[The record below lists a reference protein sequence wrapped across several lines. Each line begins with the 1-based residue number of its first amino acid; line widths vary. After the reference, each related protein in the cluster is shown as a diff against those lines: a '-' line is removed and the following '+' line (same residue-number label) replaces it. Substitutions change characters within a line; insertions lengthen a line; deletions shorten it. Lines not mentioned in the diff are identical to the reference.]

1 MLQGDYWMNIKHD
14 YYIKKLSISEIAR
27 KYGID
32 RKTVRR
38 YLKANDKPKYTYK
51 KPRHKV
57 IEDYADFINE
67 KLKEAPYSAVRI
79 KELLEEHFNI
89 KICYASV
96 QQYVRKEKDELNRK
110 ATVRF
115 ETLPGE

>member
-14 YYIKKLSISEIAR
+14 YYIRKLSISEIAR

-38 YLKANDKPKYTYK
+38 YLKTADKPKYTYK

-57 IEDYADFINE
+57 IEDYADFVNK

-79 KELLEEHFNI
+79 
-89 KICYASV
+89 
-96 QQYVRKEKDELNRK
+96 
-110 ATVRF
+110 
-115 ETLPGE
+115 

>member
-1 MLQGDYWMNIKHD
+1 MI
-14 YYIKKLSISEIAR
+14 ITSKKLSISEIAR

-38 YLKANDKPKYTYK
+38 YLKTADKPKGTYK

-57 IEDYADFINE
+57 IEDYADFIYE
-67 KLKEAPYSAVRI
+67 KLKEVPYSAVRI

-89 KICYASV
+89 KICYTSV
-96 QQYVRKEKDELNRK
+96 QQYVRKENTINVKIKVPLC
-110 ATVRF
+110 
-115 ETLPGE
+115 